1 MSMDANLAG
10 QTIYNRYHIVKQ
22 LGRGGVGITFLAED
36 LQCFNSQCVVKQ
48 LKPKSDNPN
57 TLKVA
62 RRLFNQEAQILNNL
76 GHCDRIPRL
85 LAYFEYNNDFF
96 LVQELIEGIDLSE
109 EIIPNQPWSEA
120 ETITLLQDILEVLQ
134 VVQQHNVIH
143 RDLKPSN
150 LMRRNQDGKIV
161 LIDFGSVKQ
170 VSTQIVDTS
179 GQVKPTVAVGTKS
192 YMPMEQMMGRPGL
205 YSDIYA
211 VGAIAIQALT
221 GIIPKQLPVDRDGE
235 LIWRDKLNHQFRYN
249 PQLLNL
255 LDKMVRYRFQERY
268 GTASEVLRDLEQ
280 IKANYHNL
288 DDDSTTIIVKSKP
301 KPPANS
307 SPVVETRITSTNHQP
322 DSDRHA
328 IRDDRDRSVFSPH
341 PPSGNRPPT
350 PVPPSPKPKSK
361 SPIILIA
368 TGVIAILG
376 IALGLWKLNTANSKK
391 LNPYENPE
399 QGFKINY
406 PAEWSTQN
414 RDDFIARGVMF
425 ISPKEDEKDFQEE
438 VSVLVEELPDNTSLA
453 QYTEES
459 LNEIK
464 RLSDPKTRNPEITNL
479 GDREGRKVIYLGEE
493 HGHSVKRMQTWVLQ
507 KNLAYVITYTASPEQ
522 YETYLPEVE
531 EMIESFAIISK

>member
-1 MSMDANLAG
+1 MDANLAG
-10 QTIYNRYHIVKQ
+10 QTIYNRYHIIKQ

-96 LVQELIEGIDLSE
+96 LVQELIEGVDLSQ
-109 EIIPNQPWSEA
+109 EILPAQPWSEA
-120 ETITLLQDILEVLQ
+120 RTITLLQDILEVLQ

-150 LMRRNQDGKIV
+150 LMRRNKDGKIV

-170 VSTQIVDTS
+170 VSTQIVDAS
-179 GQVKPTVAVGTKS
+179 GQAKPTVAVGTKS

-205 YSDIYA
+205 YSDLYA

-268 GTASEVLRDLEQ
+268 GTASEVLRDLAQ
-280 IKANYHNL
+280 IKANYDNL
-288 DDDSTTIIVKSKP
+288 DEDTTTIIVKSKP

-307 SPVVETRITSTNHQP
+307 TPVLETRITSNNHQL
-322 DSDRHA
+322 DSDRRLPTEIATGHRNLQNVA
-328 IRDDRDRSVFSPH
+328 RQSHSSP
-341 PPSGNRPPT
+341 RA
-350 PVPPSPKPKSK
+350 KFK
-361 SPIILIA
+361 SPIIFMA

-376 IALGLWKLNTANSKK
+376 IALGLWKSNTSNS
-391 LNPYENPE
+391 LHLAHYESQE
-399 QGFKINY
+399 QGFKISY
-406 PAEWSTQN
+406 PAEWSKHN
-414 RDDFIARGVMF
+414 RDDFIATGVIF
-425 ISPKEDEKDFQEE
+425 ISPKEDANDFPEE
-438 VSVLVEELPDNTSLA
+438 VSVLVEQLPANTSLA
-453 QYTEES
+453 KYTEES

-464 RLSDPKTRNPEITNL
+464 RLSDPKTGNPEIANV
-479 GDREGRKVIYLGEE
+479 GDREGRKVIYRGEE
-493 HGHSVKRMQTWVLQ
+493 NGHSVQRMQTWLVQ
-507 KNLAYVITYTASPEQ
+507 NNIAYVITYTASPEQ

-531 EMIESFAIISK
+531 NMLESFAIIPK